1 MQTAPY
7 GSWASPITPDLLVSA
22 AVRFLSVATRRGSA
36 YWLEARPLEGG
47 RQVLMRRAPGG
58 EVTEVTAAPFNART
72 LVHEYGGVPFV
83 IADDGTAYCSSLTD
97 QRIYRV
103 RPNQDPEPLTHDDR
117 MRYADGV
124 LDERRGLLYC
134 VREDHSDPDREPV
147 NTVVA
152 INLASGDEST
162 VAAGNDFY
170 SNPRLSPDGSQLC
183 WLTWCHPN
191 MPWDGT
197 ELWLAPL
204 DEAGRPYEPVMVAG
218 GLAESIFQPEW
229 SPTGELYFVSDR
241 TGWWNIHRHEPDGG
255 RSLPVAALDAD
266 FAGAAFVLG
275 LRTYAFLGDG
285 RVACAFSQAGT
296 WRLALLD
303 PTSGALR
310 DLDLPLNFITSVCAE
325 GNTAYF
331 VGAGATTSSIVYSL
345 DADSLALT
353 PLREST
359 DITLDPGQLSQPQP
373 IEFPTTGGRT
383 AYALFYPPTNAD
395 FRAPD
400 GELPPLLVGSHGG
413 PTSAARAVLNL
424 EIQFWTSRGFAVV
437 DVNYGGSTGY
447 GRPYRER
454 LNGQWGVVD
463 VDDCVNAAQYLAA
476 QGLVDPDRMAISGG
490 SAGGYTTLCALTFD
504 DTFRAGASHY
514 GIGDLEALARDTHK
528 FESRYL
534 DSLVGPY
541 PASRDLYIQR
551 SPIHHVDG
559 LSAPVIFFQGMDD
572 KVVPPAQAEAM
583 VAALKRKGVPVA
595 YLPFEGEQHGFRK
608 AENIKRCIEAELY
621 FYGRVFGFTPA
632 DEIDPVQIDNI

>member
-7 GSWASPITPDLLVSA
+7 GSWASPITSELLVSA
-22 AVRFLSVATRRGSA
+22 AVGFLSVAARRGSV

-47 RQVLMRRAPGG
+47 RQVLMRRAAGG
-58 EVTEVTAAPFNART
+58 EVTEVTPAPFNART

-83 IADDGTAYCSSLTD
+83 IADDGTAYCSSLAD
-97 QRIYRV
+97 QRIYRL
-103 RPNQDPEPLTHDDR
+103 RPNQDPEPLTHGDR

-147 NTVVA
+147 NTIVV
-152 INLASGDEST
+152 IDLATGDESI
-162 VAAGNDFY
+162 VAGGNDFY
-170 SNPRLSPDGSQLC
+170 SDPRLSPDGGQLC

-197 ELWLAPL
+197 ELWLASL
-204 DEAGRPYEPVMVAG
+204 DEAGLPERPVMVAG

-241 TGWWNIHRHEPDGG
+241 TGWWNVHRHEPDGDQS
-255 RSLPVAALDAD
+255 RPVAALDAD
-266 FAGAAFVLG
+266 FASAAFVLG
-275 LRTYAFLGDG
+275 LRTYAFLSHG
-285 RVACAFSQAGT
+285 RVVCAFSQAGT

-303 PTSGALR
+303 PASGALR
-310 DLDLPLNFITSVCAE
+310 DLDLPLNFVASVCAD
-325 GNTAYF
+325 GSTAYF
-331 VGAGATTSSIVYSL
+331 VGAGATTSPIVYSL
-345 DADSLALT
+345 DSESLALT

-359 DITLDPGQLSQPQP
+359 SIALDPGHLSQSQP
-373 IEFPTTGGRT
+373 IEFPTTGGVS
-383 AYALFYPPTNAD
+383 AHALYYAPTNAD

-400 GELPPLLVGSHGG
+400 GELPPLLVRSHGG
-413 PTSAARAVLNL
+413 PTSAARAALNL
-424 EIQFWTSRGFAVV
+424 DIQFWTSRGFAVV

-454 LNGQWGVVD
+454 LNGRWGVVD
-463 VDDCVNAAQYLAA
+463 VDDCVNAARYLAGR
-476 QGLVDPDRMAISGG
+476 GLVDPDRMAITGG
-490 SAGGYTTLCALTFD
+490 SAGGYTTLCALTFH
-504 DTFRAGASHY
+504 DTFRAGASHF

-534 DSLVGPY
+534 DSMVGPY
-541 PASRDLYIQR
+541 PASRDLYVER
-551 SPIHHVDG
+551 SPINHVDG
-559 LSAPVIFFQGMDD
+559 LSAAVIFFQGLED

-583 VAALKRKGVPVA
+583 VAALERKGVPVA

-632 DEIDPVQIDNI
+632 DDLDPVPITNL